1 MKKTKKVLALALLA
15 SLSANSLAFVNPQ
28 SENVAYASQKLD
40 FGISTKNFESKA
52 ITLNL
57 KQDEANKSAA
67 LAAIRELR
75 GKMWDENVP
84 YISDAESNPTN
95 MKLREYLKTKGIT
108 SKEAYINRTK
118 WSTDL
123 EKITIQRM
131 YEVSLTGLSHQR
143 PDGSDCATAALPNGT
158 RTYAE
163 ILANN
168 SDPYTPSKAFNQW
181 AYSKRANFGG
191 KSEYDLLKESNGVY
205 NNGNAHLHIILD
217 PEYDHMGLSIIYAGG
232 LNYVGVEFG
241 YADKSGSAATGLV
254 GDYTMYFGQ
263 AKEEESPKTDKK
275 LSKEQRERLEQSI
288 SENKTQISAVKLL
301 FEAAPNKVEKVKD
314 RLLALM
320 DKSEKLIQ
328 KAEKILQQ

>member
-15 SLSANSLAFVNPQ
+15 SLSVNSLALVNPQ
-28 SENVAYASQKLD
+28 SENIAYASQKLD
-40 FGISTKNFESKA
+40 FGISTKKFESKA

-57 KQDEANKSAA
+57 KQDEENKSQA
-67 LAAIRELR
+67 LAAIRDLR
-75 GKMWDENVP
+75 AKMWDENVP
-84 YISDAESNPTN
+84 YISDADSNPKN

-123 EKITIQRM
+123 EKITIQRI
-131 YEVSLTGLSHQR
+131 YEVSQTGLSHLR
-143 PDGSDCATAALPNGT
+143 PDGSDCATAVLPSGT

-168 SDPYTPSKAFNQW
+168 SDPYTPAMAFNQW
-181 AYSKRANFGG
+181 AYGKRANYGG
-191 KSEYDLLKESNGVY
+191 KSEYELLKESNGVY
-205 NNGNAHLHIILD
+205 NNGNAHIHIILD
-217 PEYDHMGLSIIYAGG
+217 PEYDHMGLSINNAGG
-232 LNYVGVEFG
+232 LNYVAVEFG
-241 YADKSGSAATGLV
+241 YRDQSGSAPTGLV

-263 AKEEESPKTDKK
+263 AKAQENPKKDKK

-301 FEAAPNKVEKVKD
+301 FETAPNKVAKVKD
-314 RLLALM
+314 RLLVLM

-328 KAEKILQQ
+328 KAEKLLQQ